1 MKEPFDFGSALRRIR
16 KQKGYTQKRL
26 ADVLNL
32 SETTISKYESN
43 TASPPFETVCEIAAW
58 FRVPLDYFA
67 PNGAGDAVLLN
78 GLDARQREIITE
90 LTAIYIDKKGEG
102 GLSSNQYELLGKIV
116 ESFFCKA

>member
-1 MKEPFDFGSALRRIR
+1 MKEPFDFGAALRHIR

-58 FRVPLDYFA
+58 FNVPLDYFA
-67 PNGAGDAVLLN
+67 GNVSGEAVPMN
-78 GLDARQREIITE
+78 GLNAGQREIMTE
-90 LTAIYIDKKGEG
+90 LLSIYLEKNGVSEK
-102 GLSSNQYELLGKIV
+102 GLSQKQYELLGKIV
-116 ESFFCKA
+116 ESFM